1 MKVLYTDVIIAHYTH
16 PLLEKLTASGCD
28 LVMLIP
34 ENNDNAI
41 GKGVKPSDE
50 KKHSYRIRYSRSKQM
65 WYGKPSLID
74 LKTVLMQEKPD
85 IVILIWPYFLHLF
98 FDRSILRLMQKNKT
112 GLIIREIP
120 FQTPPFGQLSYF
132 KSNPVF
138 NENMELQSSG
148 ILFKLRALCTMYIR
162 RFVYKRTDVALVYGS
177 HALQI
182 LPAYGINPDAI
193 FVSYNTSDTKS
204 LLEVRDRVVQQPLLL
219 PACRRILHI
228 GRLVKWKRVDL
239 LINAFRKIAGK
250 YPDCELVII
259 GNGPEKEA
267 LTRHAEG
274 TGLGERII
282 FTGAIYDPYLL
293 GRYMYESSVYV
304 LAGMG
309 GLSLNDAM
317 CFSLP
322 VICSVCDGTEKDLI
336 TDGVNGYF
344 FKEGDAGSL
353 ADKIDKILSDKEQSK
368 RMGEEAYRV
377 IKEKIN
383 LDTVTQRYMD
393 AFEYTM
399 NKVRKNEANYYTTL
413 SK

>member
-1 MKVLYTDVIIAHYTH
+1 
-16 PLLEKLTASGCD
+16 
-28 LVMLIP
+28 
-34 ENNDNAI
+34 
-41 GKGVKPSDE
+41 
-50 KKHSYRIRYSRSKQM
+50 
-65 WYGKPSLID
+65 
-74 LKTVLMQEKPD
+74 
-85 IVILIWPYFLHLF
+85 
-98 FDRSILRLMQKNKT
+98 MQKNKT
-112 GLIIREIP
+112 SLIIREIP

-162 RFVYKRTDVALVYGS
+162 RFVYSRADAALAYGS

-182 LPAYGINPDAI
+182 LPTYRINPGAI
-193 FVSYNTSDTKS
+193 FVSYNTSDTES
-204 LLEVRDRVVQQPLLL
+204 LLEARDHVVKQPLLL
-219 PACRRILHI
+219 HACRRILHI

-267 LTRHAEG
+267 LIRHAKE
-274 TGLGERII
+274 TGLEERII
-282 FTGAIYDPYLL
+282 FTGAIYDSYTLS
-293 GRYMYESSVYV
+293 RYIYESSVYV

-309 GLSLNDAM
+309 GLSINDAM

-336 TDGVNGYF
+336 TDGINGYF
-344 FKEGDAGSL
+344 FKEGDADSL
-353 ADKIDKILSDKEQSK
+353 ADMIDKVLSNEEQSK
-368 RMGEEAYRV
+368 QMGEEAYRV

-383 LDTVTQRYMD
+383 LDTVTQRFMN

-399 NKVRKNEANYYTTL
+399 NKMQKNEANYYTT
-413 SK
+413 SPR